1 MSYKFVKALGRNY
14 SSRSRY
20 GHGSTVKGI
29 TIHHWGSTGQK
40 HANVVS
46 WLRGYTGNRG
56 SSAHYVVSDGLV
68 TQIVDE
74 SNAAWHAGN
83 NQGNGT
89 TIGIECRPEMTAGDW
104 ATLVE
109 LCADIE
115 RRRGSM
121 KYYRHKDWKNTACPG
136 KYSSRIGELVKAVNA
151 ALKGKP
157 PAKPKPKPAKPK
169 PAKPKP
175 AGKIPG
181 PRTDFPWP
189 DGHYIGPK
197 DGPDRS
203 HSGYFKNR
211 KWSGQYDEHWLK
223 ALPEQLIRRG
233 WSIGKGKTYL
243 SRYGIDGRYGAEY
256 EQLIRAFQREQGIPV
271 DGLGGAQVWR
281 EAFHRPVS

>member
-157 PAKPKPKPAKPK
+157 PAKPKPPK
-169 PAKPKP
+169 KSSS
-175 AGKIPG
+175 AGDP
-181 PRTDFPWP
+181 FPLD
-189 DGHYIGPK
+189 DGHFYYTE
-197 DGPDRS
+197 DRRS
-203 HSGYFKNR
+203 TVHSGYWPKDR
-211 KWSGQYDEHWLK
+211 AAIKKIQKKVGT
-223 ALPEQLIRRG
+223 G
-233 WSIGKGKTYL
+233 V
-243 SRYGIDGRYGAEY
+243 DGRYGPKTKAAVMRW
-256 EQLIRAFQREQGIPV
+256 QKKRGLKA
-271 DGLGGAQVWR
+271 DGAVGPSTWAKM
-281 EAFHRPVS
+281 F

>member
-1 MSYKFVKALGRNY
+1 MSYKYEVKASPNY
-14 SSRSRY
+14 SSRARY
-20 GHGSTVKGI
+20 GHGSKVRGI
-29 TIHHWGSTGQK
+29 TIHHWGSTGQS
-40 HANVVS
+40 HDGVVRY
-46 WLRGYTGNRG
+46 LTRPRGNT
-56 SSAHYVVSDGLV
+56 SAHYVVSAGRV
-68 TQIVDE
+68 TQIVDD
-74 SNAAWHAGN
+74 SLAAWHSGN
-83 NQGNGT
+83 NRGNGT
-89 TIGIECRPEMTAGDW
+89 TIGIECRPEMSAGDFD
-104 ATLVE
+104 TLVE
-109 LCADIE
+109 LCIE
-115 RRRGSM
+115 LERVHGSL
-121 KYYRHKDWKNTACPG
+121 KYYAHSDWKATACPG
-136 KYSSRIGELVKAVNA
+136 KYREKLGELVRRVNA
-151 ALKGKP
+151 KDKGSTSA
-157 PAKPKPKPAKPK
+157 AKPKPKPKPS
-169 PAKPKP
+169 
-175 AGKIPG
+175 GKIPG

-243 SRYGIDGRYGAEY
+243 SKYGIDGRYGAEY

>member
-1 MSYKFVKALGRNY
+1 MSYKFVKALGKNY

-20 GHGSTVKGI
+20 GHGSEIKGI
-29 TIHHWGSTGQK
+29 TIHHWGSPGQK
-40 HANVVS
+40 HANVVA
-46 WLRGYTGNRG
+46 WLRGDTGNRG

-136 KYSSRIGELVKAVNA
+136 KYSSRIGELVDAVNA
-151 ALKGKP
+151 ALKGKA
-157 PAKPKPKPAKPK
+157 PAKPKPPK
-169 PAKPKP
+169 KSSS
-175 AGKIPG
+175 AGDP
-181 PRTDFPWP
+181 FPLD
-189 DGHYIGPK
+189 DGHFYYTE
-197 DGPDRS
+197 DRRS
-203 HSGYFKNR
+203 TVHSGYWPKDRPAIR
-211 KWSGQYDEHWLK
+211 KIQRKVG
-223 ALPEQLIRRG
+223 AAV
-233 WSIGKGKTYL
+233 
-243 SRYGIDGRYGAEY
+243 DGRFGKYTKNKVIRWQRKHGVKDDGAV
-256 EQLIRAFQREQGIPV
+256 GSV
-271 DGLGGAQVWR
+271 TWGAM
-281 EAFHRPVS
+281 F